1 MSNPI
6 VDIKELGS
14 KYGAAI
20 KEIEPETEPKSRLSY
35 GRDLVFPTFY
45 PENNL
50 SDRITKDNFDVSQ
63 VRILRWT
70 NPPMQ
75 GVDVSA
81 VQTAL
86 VKDGFAIVIDGCYG
100 EETEMAVRQ
109 FQARTGLVIDGIFG
123 AATRYQLFG

>member
-14 KYGAAI
+14 KYWAAM
-20 KEIEPETEPKSRLSY
+20 KEIEPEKEPKSRRSCF
-35 GRDLVFPTFY
+35 RDLVFPELCPQHNF
-45 PENNL
+45 
-50 SDRITKDNFDVSQ
+50 SDRITEDNFDVSQ
-63 VRILRWT
+63 VRILQWT

-75 GVDVSA
+75 GKDVSA
-81 VQTAL
+81 LQNAL
-86 VKDGFAIVIDGCYG
+86 VKDGFAIVVDGCYE

-123 AATRYQLFG
+123 TATYQQLFG